1 MAIIITEIVMASLQ
15 KFAQGDQYAFWKVY
29 GENQWENDYL
39 TWAAAMALFLLNARN
54 NGWKVTGTEANPHPA
69 QALGLDVRPSIHHI
83 DHNEKFDC
91 ITFWHSLEHMEDI
104 KATLFSIARIL
115 DTEGH
120 LIIAVP
126 NSDSLQA
133 KIFGPNWLHL
143 DVPRHLYHFNR
154 FSLNFSLEKAG
165 FHIHNT
171 RGNELEYNLIGW
183 SQSAMN
189 CFNLKANLFFH
200 FLTGK
205 VKNCSVWN
213 KAANLILGSI
223 LTLLFSAAVFV
234 ETFAEHNGT
243 IVITAR
249 KNCLHYITNSCWE

>member
-1 MAIIITEIVMASLQ
+1 M
-15 KFAQGDQYAFWKVY
+15 
-29 GENQWENDYL
+29 
-39 TWAAAMALFLLNARN
+39 LFRS
-54 NGWKVTGTEANPHPA
+54 PA
-69 QALGLDVRPSIHHI
+69 QAFGLDIRPSIHHI

-91 ITFWHSLEHMEDI
+91 ITFWHSLEHMKDI
-104 KATLFSIARIL
+104 KATLFSIAGML

-120 LIIAVP
+120 LVIAVP

-171 RGNELEYNLIGW
+171 IGNELEYNLIGW

-189 CFNLKANLFFH
+189 CFNLKPNLFFH

-205 VKNCSVWN
+205 VKDYSAWN
-213 KAANLILGSI
+213 KASNLILGST
-223 LTLLFSAAVFV
+223 LTLLFSSALFV
-234 ETFAEHNGT
+234 ETLAERNGT

-249 KNCLHYITNSCWE
+249 KN